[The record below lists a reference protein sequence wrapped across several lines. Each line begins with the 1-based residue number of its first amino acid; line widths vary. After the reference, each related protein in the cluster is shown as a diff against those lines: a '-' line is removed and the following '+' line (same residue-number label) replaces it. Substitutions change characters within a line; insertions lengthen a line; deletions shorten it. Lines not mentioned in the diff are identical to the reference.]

1 MYLNVCFMGIKYTCI
16 LCDHQHD
23 PLSEWFSS
31 ANENSMPCL
40 LPSLA
45 LGNHHLPLDYLW
57 ALSPSLNKKES
68 PSLTGRVASL
78 CAPYFF
84 FLTGSWYIAQASLK
98 QSSATTSKVL
108 GLQPQ
113 ASCLAL

>member
-1 MYLNVCFMGIKYTCI
+1 MPIK
-16 LCDHQHD
+16 Q
-23 PLSEWFSS
+23 E
-31 ANENSMPCL
+31 PCL

-57 ALSPSLNKKES
+57 ALSPSLNTKES
-68 PSLTGRVASL
+68 PPLTGRVVSVCVSL
-78 CAPYFF
+78 FF
-84 FLTGSWYIAQASLK
+84 FLTGSWYVAQASLK

-113 ASCLAL
+113 TSCLAL